1 MNRKQRKRKLQQAKA
16 HQAQSKGHLEKAPL
30 SLKDCQQIIKE
41 MNTKYGSNSQT
52 LPKEFGNERIA
63 KAANSAGHLGNR
75 LPLTRRLTW
84 YYAAYLR
91 LLTFWRLICGRST
104 SVK

>member
-1 MNRKQRKRKLQQAKA
+1 MNRKQRKRKLQRAKA

-52 LPKEFGNERIA
+52 RPKELEMNA
-63 KAANSAGHLGNR
+63 L
-75 LPLTRRLTW
+75 
-84 YYAAYLR
+84 LR
-91 LLTFWRLICGRST
+91 LLIQQVT
-104 SVK
+104 